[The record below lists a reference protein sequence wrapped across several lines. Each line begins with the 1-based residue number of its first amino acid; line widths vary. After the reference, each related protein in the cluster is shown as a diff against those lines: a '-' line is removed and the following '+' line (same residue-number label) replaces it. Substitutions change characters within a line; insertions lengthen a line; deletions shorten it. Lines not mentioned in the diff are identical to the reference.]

1 MRKSLFGNMFLVILK
16 IIGGFILHSTALLAD
31 GIHSISDLISDVFVL
46 LGIRHSHKPA
56 DDDHPFGHGKF
67 EYVLSLFLG
76 LSIMFVA
83 VELAIN
89 VIRNWSSVGT
99 VPGWSALVLVVFVI
113 GFKFYLASYLIQAGK
128 KMDSQVIQASG
139 KESLSDV
146 FSSAVVLLGI
156 AFVIIGDRFQI
167 AWMTRG
173 DKVASILIALFIIRM
188 GVKIIYDAIISI
200 QGKSVK
206 PEIVN
211 KYRHCIEDVEG
222 VIKVDHMDLIAYG
235 PFYQAIVDI
244 RVNGE
249 ITVKEGHDIAHKV
262 ETNLLEN
269 EKICHV
275 SVHVNPE
282 V

>member
-1 MRKSLFGNMFLVILK
+1 MSQNSVMRKSLFGNMFLVILK

-139 KESLSDV
+139 KE
-146 FSSAVVLLGI
+146 A
-156 AFVIIGDRFQI
+156 
-167 AWMTRG
+167 
-173 DKVASILIALFIIRM
+173 
-188 GVKIIYDAIISI
+188 
-200 QGKSVK
+200 
-206 PEIVN
+206 
-211 KYRHCIEDVEG
+211 
-222 VIKVDHMDLIAYG
+222 
-235 PFYQAIVDI
+235 
-244 RVNGE
+244 
-249 ITVKEGHDIAHKV
+249 
-262 ETNLLEN
+262 
-269 EKICHV
+269 
-275 SVHVNPE
+275 
-282 V
+282 